1 MAGSGGA
8 VSSSVGN
15 SGGILCVWDPNLF
28 IKEHVSFSDYFLA
41 IMGTWTPTSIKHLI
55 SHVYAPQD
63 LTEKKELWGYIC
75 TLIDRWEGE
84 TMVLGDFNDVRTEHE
99 RFDPRLCLDRHL
111 SDHRPILMHESY
123 LDYGTTPFRMFH
135 SWFKLEGF
143 DKFIEDTWNSMTI
156 SDSNSDNNVYILN
169 QPSSLMKELQDIN
182 SIEVLELSQ
191 KAVRW
196 SIEGDENSKYFHGIL
211 NNKRSKLSI
220 RGIFADGDWI
230 TDPNKFWNLID
241 QDVVA
246 AVFEFFA
253 SGMFPHG
260 CNSSFVA
267 LIPKIQ
273 DAKVVKDYRPI
284 SLIGSMY
291 KIIAKILANRLS
303 FVMPDLISDVQSD
316 FVSNRKILDGP
327 FTLNELLS
335 WCKHKKVN
343 ATIFKVDFEKAFDS
357 VRWDYLYDVLSAF
370 GFGVKWRSWIT
381 GCLNSAMVSVLVNGC
396 PTSEFHFHKGLKQGD
411 PLSPFLFILVMES
424 FQLSFNRVMDA
435 GLYRGISIK
444 GSLTICHL
452 FYADD
457 AFFVGKWDIS
467 NIKTIVHVLKCFFM
481 ASGLKINLYK
491 SKLMGV
497 GVSMEDVELTTAMV
511 GCSTLSPLFKY
522 LGVNVGATMSRL
534 NSWNEVS
541 DKISSRL
548 SKWKLKTLSI
558 GGRLTLLKSV
568 LTAIPLYHM
577 SLFKAPI
584 GETALKIQYPRLY
597 ALELC
602 KDISVAEKM
611 RQHSLALSFRRS
623 DEFSVKSVRNLID
636 ASLLPKSD
644 VPTRWVKLIPIKVN
658 IIAWRIRLD
667 RLPTR
672 MNLSSRG
679 LEIPS
684 IICSLCNEAAETT
697 SHVFFLKLTYISS
710 SLLSVLQTS
719 YEKRNLGSCKPES
732 IRAWNMFSDTVD
744 APHKIPFDGY
754 EDV

>member
-28 IKEHVSFSDYFLA
+28 IKEHVSFYDYFLA
-41 IMGTWTPTSIKHLI
+41 IMGTWTFTSTKLLI
-55 SHVYAPQD
+55 SSVYAPQD
-63 LTEKKELWGYIC
+63 LTEKKKLWGYIC

-84 TMVLGDFNDVRTEHE
+84 TVVLGDFNKVWTEHE
-99 RFDPRLCLDRHL
+99 RFGSTFKIHGANAFNNFISTTGLIYLPLGGLCLDRHL

-123 LDYGTTPFRMFH
+123 LDYGTTPFHMFH

-143 DKFIEDTWNSMTI
+143 DKFVEDTWNSMTI
-156 SDSNSDNNVYILN
+156 SDSNSDNNVDILN
-169 QPSSLMKELQDIN
+169 QRSSLMKELQDIN
-182 SIEVLELSQ
+182 SIEVSELSQ
-191 KAVRW
+191 KAMRW

-230 TDPNKFWNLID
+230 TDPNKVKNEFLHHFSKQFSKPQTPNIGIEFQFLTRLTSEQVEDLERTATYDEINKAAWEWFWNLID

-303 FVMPDLISDVQSD
+303 FVMPDLISDVQSS
-316 FVSNRKILDGP
+316 FVSDRKILDGP

-343 ATIFKVDFEKAFDS
+343 AMIFKVDFKKALDS
-357 VRWDYLYDVLSAF
+357 VRWDYLY
-370 GFGVKWRSWIT
+370 
-381 GCLNSAMVSVLVNGC
+381 
-396 PTSEFHFHKGLKQGD
+396 E
-411 PLSPFLFILVMES
+411 
-424 FQLSFNRVMDA
+424 
-435 GLYRGISIK
+435 
-444 GSLTICHL
+444 
-452 FYADD
+452 
-457 AFFVGKWDIS
+457 
-467 NIKTIVHVLKCFFM
+467 
-481 ASGLKINLYK
+481 

-577 SLFKAPI
+577 SLF
-584 GETALKIQYPRLY
+584 TL
-597 ALELC
+597 
-602 KDISVAEKM
+602 
-611 RQHSLALSFRRS
+611 
-623 DEFSVKSVRNLID
+623 
-636 ASLLPKSD
+636 
-644 VPTRWVKLIPIKVN
+644 
-658 IIAWRIRLD
+658 
-667 RLPTR
+667 
-672 MNLSSRG
+672 
-679 LEIPS
+679 
-684 IICSLCNEAAETT
+684 
-697 SHVFFLKLTYISS
+697 
-710 SLLSVLQTS
+710 
-719 YEKRNLGSCKPES
+719 
-732 IRAWNMFSDTVD
+732 
-744 APHKIPFDGY
+744 
-754 EDV
+754 